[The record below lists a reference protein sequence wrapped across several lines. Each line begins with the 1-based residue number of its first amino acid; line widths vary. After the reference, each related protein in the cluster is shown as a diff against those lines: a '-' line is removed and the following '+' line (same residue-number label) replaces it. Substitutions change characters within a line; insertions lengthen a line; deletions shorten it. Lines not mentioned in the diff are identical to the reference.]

1 MTLRVKILKLQDK
14 KDSTNPNAMTNIYK
28 IELVDIE
35 KKGYL
40 VLKYLKAKKLNLGEG
55 NNFLV
60 DRIKLIIN
68 KKREIVLIS
77 TSLTVLCPPSNSPLI
92 GF

>member
-1 MTLRVKILKLQDK
+1 MRVKILKQQSTQD
-14 KDSTNPNAMTNIYK
+14 SVTNPNAVTNIYK
-28 IELVDIE
+28 VEFVDID

-40 VLKYLKAKKLNLGEG
+40 VLKYIKNKTLNLGEQ
-55 NNFLV
+55 NYLV
-60 DRIKLIIN
+60 DRVKLVIN

-77 TSLTVLCPPSNSPLI
+77 TSLTVSDFNTHYFI